1 MNSEPSPPLRKA
13 RGWKAFSR
21 WLTATCV
28 VTALAVSAFALSLVL
43 NHNFHVVSPGRI
55 FRSSQMSS
63 NALNALIRRHGIRTI
78 VDLRGDSVENHSADV
93 SAAHVLGVQ
102 HIDFDLDATREVS
115 SNEMERIVA
124 ALSTA
129 PKPALIH
136 CKSGADRTGLVSA
149 LYLYCFEGKSADAA
163 SRQLSVRYGHVP
175 YLFWS
180 DTAAMDRSFWRYVGD
195 HNHGSHVEL
204 SASDPS
210 SAAK

>member
-129 PKPALIH
+129 PKP
-136 CKSGADRTGLVSA
+136 GLVSA